1 MDNKGTFKVISRLAS
16 LIIDTYLILLIVKPF
31 THNIVI
37 ISIVF
42 MTYFTVMDLAD
53 GNSIGKKLFRI
64 KVWGKKN
71 IVVMG
76 IRSLYKL
83 IYVLPF
89 IYMQLNIYNL
99 PNWLKVF
106 RNINIGVTILYG
118 LMIMYGDVNYFLHDW
133 LVGTYVDH
141 TGDYN
146 YRKSILTMFVKPEVL
161 FEPKIVKDSEVK
173 KENPLADKI
182 YEEDEVKDSEVN
194 YDKMYTNI

>member
-1 MDNKGTFKVISRLAS
+1 MDNKGTFRVISRLAS

-31 THNIVI
+31 TRNIVI

-42 MTYFTVMDLAD
+42 MTYFTVMDLTD

-71 IVVMG
+71 IVVMS

-83 IYVLPF
+83 IYILPF
-89 IYMQLNIYNL
+89 IYMQLNVYNL
-99 PNWLKVF
+99 PDWLRVF
-106 RNINIGVTILYG
+106 RNVNIGVTILYG
-118 LMIMYGDVNYFLHDW
+118 LMMLYGDTNFFLHDW

-146 YRKSILTMFVKPEVL
+146 YRKSILTMFVKPDVL
-161 FEPKIVKDSEVK
+161 FETKIIKDSEVK